1 MEDIKLP
8 KGFVF
13 GTATSSYQIEG
24 AWNEDGKG
32 ESIWDEFC
40 RRKGAIANGEDGTT
54 ACDHYHRYK
63 EDIAL
68 MKKLNVMSY
77 RFSISWPRI
86 FPDGYGK
93 VNEKGAAFYDSLID
107 ELIKNGIEPSITL
120 YHWDLPLKFHEEGGW
135 LKRESADIF
144 ADYAK
149 YCFKRYGGRVKM
161 WATFN
166 EMYVAVHL
174 GYESGK
180 FAPGIQDP
188 KKAMQAAHHMHLA
201 HAKAVKAFRQS
212 GIKGQIGIVHCMSPV
227 YDMDKTNR
235 SAENARKVDGIWNRW
250 FTDPSF
256 KGSYPE
262 DIMEM
267 RKRQGTAP
275 EILPGDMELI
285 KENRADFF
293 GVNFYFRF
301 RVYDCDSDEFNWMNC
316 VNSRPVEGAKI
327 TEMGWEVFPEGLFT
341 LLKNID
347 SQYGKI
353 PVYIMENGMAAKD
366 IEGPNGEVADDGRVE
381 YIKGHL
387 LACSDAIKAGCNLKG
402 YYYWSF
408 MDNFEWTSGYSKRFG
423 IIRVDYKT
431 QKRTIKKS
439 GQWYGDFIALHKKT
453 AV

>member
-1 MEDIKLP
+1 
-8 KGFVF
+8 
-13 GTATSSYQIEG
+13 
-24 AWNEDGKG
+24 
-32 ESIWDEFC
+32 
-40 RRKGAIANGEDGTT
+40 
-54 ACDHYHRYK
+54 
-63 EDIAL
+63 

-166 EMYVAVHL
+166 EMYVAAHL

-293 GVNFYFRF
+293 GKLLWQEVENRFFAKILVGMIKKLLDCWFYRTRTERAKKNMAAMAPFDIENKSFANPAYAGRTIVKPAGEVINRVFCRF
-301 RVYDCDSDEFNWMNC
+301 DALSDEGFLDRC
-316 VNSRPVEGAKI
+316 D
-327 TEMGWEVFPEGLFT
+327 VF
-341 LLKNID
+341 
-347 SQYGKI
+347 
-353 PVYIMENGMAAKD
+353 
-366 IEGPNGEVADDGRVE
+366 
-381 YIKGHL
+381 
-387 LACSDAIKAGCNLKG
+387 
-402 YYYWSF
+402 
-408 MDNFEWTSGYSKRFG
+408 
-423 IIRVDYKT
+423 
-431 QKRTIKKS
+431 
-439 GQWYGDFIALHKKT
+439 
-453 AV
+453 